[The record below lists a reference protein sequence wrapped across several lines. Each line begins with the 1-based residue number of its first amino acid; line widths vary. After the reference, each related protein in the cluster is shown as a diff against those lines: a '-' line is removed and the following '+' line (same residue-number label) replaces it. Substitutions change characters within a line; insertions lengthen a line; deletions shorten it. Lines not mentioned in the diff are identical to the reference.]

1 MFQKAV
7 IKVTGGR
14 DIQVMFNPTEYN
26 LDTGANYSNINVPGM
41 DGPITQ
47 YITCLLYTSPSPRD

>member
-7 IKVTGGR
+7 IKVTGGLGYPG
-14 DIQVMFNPTEYN
+14 DVQPTEYN

-47 YITCLLYTSPSPRD
+47 YISGKQDTLVVS